1 MNIVRILP
9 IIADDG
15 QPLWQLPHFRA
26 PFLKPN
32 TIYEFSD
39 FLVKHNTPLRV
50 RSCRISMRLDGAP
63 LDFSDLTLRKSAHA

>member
-26 PFLKPN
+26 PFLKPH
-32 TIYEFSD
+32 TVYEFSD
-39 FLVKHNTPLRV
+39 ALVKDNALLRV
-50 RSCRISMRLDGAP
+50 RSAMIDFHEPVFIRAGDRFAP
-63 LDFSDLTLRKSAHA
+63 HA